1 MTIEL
6 PEDHPI
12 KILNADDIFQIM
24 VNVLLRE
31 EKIDRDK
38 EHFWVVGLAT
48 SNKLLFIELI
58 SLGTVNKTLVEP
70 MEVFSVA
77 LQKRAVNIILI
88 HNHPSGE
95 LKPSEQDKDIT
106 DRLIQVGNIV
116 NTPVFDHLIITR
128 TSFLSFRDIDLLA
141 KLEAS
146 TKYVPT
152 YELIERAKQEA
163 TAIAEQKRNVEI
175 AKEMKRRGQAD
186 EVIAEI
192 TGLTLETV
200 KQLKV
205 RRKPS
210 A

>member
-95 LKPSEQDKDIT
+95 LKPSEADKDIT
-106 DRLIQVGNIV
+106 DRLIQVGKIV

-128 TSFLSFRDIDLLA
+128 TSFLSFKDIDLLA

-146 TKYVPT
+146 TKYVPP
-152 YELIERAKQEA
+152 YVLMERMKKELTEQ
-163 TAIAEQKRNVEI
+163 AEEQNSIKI
-175 AKEMKRRGQAD
+175 AKEMKRRGQPD

-200 KQLKV
+200 KPLKV
-205 RRKPS
+205 RRKPG

>member
-95 LKPSEQDKDIT
+95 LKPSEADKDIT
-106 DRLIQVGNIV
+106 DRLIQVGKIV

-128 TSFLSFRDIDLLA
+128 TSFLSFKDIDLLA

-146 TKYVPT
+146 TKYVPP
-152 YELIERAKQEA
+152 YVLMERMKKELTEQ
-163 TAIAEQKRNVEI
+163 AEEQNSIKI
-175 AKEMKRRGQAD
+175 AKEMKRRGQPD

-205 RRKPS
+205 RRKPG

>member
-95 LKPSEQDKDIT
+95 LKPSEADKDIT
-106 DRLIQVGNIV
+106 DRLIQVGKIV

-128 TSFLSFRDIDLLA
+128 TSFLSFKDIDQLA

-146 TKYVPT
+146 TK
-152 YELIERAKQEA
+152 
-163 TAIAEQKRNVEI
+163 
-175 AKEMKRRGQAD
+175 
-186 EVIAEI
+186 
-192 TGLTLETV
+192 
-200 KQLKV
+200 
-205 RRKPS
+205 
-210 A
+210 

>member
-24 VNVLLRE
+24 VKILLRE
-31 EKIDRDK
+31 DKIDRDK

-48 SNKLLFIELI
+48 NNKLLFIELI
-58 SLGTVNKTLVEP
+58 SLGTVNSTLVEP

-77 LQKRAVNIILI
+77 LQKRAVNIILV

-106 DRLIQVGNIV
+106 DRLIQVGKIV

-128 TSFLSFRDIDLLA
+128 TSFLSFKDVELLD
-141 KLEAS
+141 KLEMS
-146 TKYVPT
+146 TKYVPP
-152 YELIERAKQEA
+152 YVQMERMKKELTELAKSSEK
-163 TAIAEQKRNVEI
+163 TAIAKELKRNGLANEL
-175 AKEMKRRGQAD
+175 
-186 EVIAEI
+186 IAES
-192 TGLTLETV
+192 TGLSLEEV
-200 KQLKV
+200 VNLKV

-210 A
+210 T

>member
-24 VNVLLRE
+24 VKILLRE
-31 EKIDRDK
+31 DKIDRDK

-48 SNKLLFIELI
+48 NNKLLFIELI
-58 SLGTVNKTLVEP
+58 SLGTVNSTLVEP

-77 LQKRAVNIILI
+77 LQKRAVNIILV

-106 DRLIQVGNIV
+106 DRLIQVGKIV

-128 TSFLSFRDIDLLA
+128 TSFLSFKDVELLD
-141 KLEAS
+141 KLEMS
-146 TKYVPT
+146 TKYVPP
-152 YELIERAKQEA
+152 YVQMERMKKELTELAKSSEK
-163 TAIAEQKRNVEI
+163 TVI
-175 AKEMKRRGQAD
+175 AKELKRNGLAN
-186 EVIAEI
+186 ELIAES
-192 TGLTLETV
+192 TGLSLEEV
-200 KQLKV
+200 VNLKV

-210 A
+210 T

>member
-70 MEVFSVA
+70 MEVFSVEIG
-77 LQKRAVNIILI
+77 RAHV
-88 HNHPSGE
+88 
-95 LKPSEQDKDIT
+95 
-106 DRLIQVGNIV
+106 
-116 NTPVFDHLIITR
+116 
-128 TSFLSFRDIDLLA
+128 
-141 KLEAS
+141 
-146 TKYVPT
+146 
-152 YELIERAKQEA
+152 
-163 TAIAEQKRNVEI
+163 
-175 AKEMKRRGQAD
+175 
-186 EVIAEI
+186 
-192 TGLTLETV
+192 
-200 KQLKV
+200 
-205 RRKPS
+205 
-210 A
+210 